1 MVDDHNAMIYAEAA
15 GLPEPAKKLPP
26 RGKMRQ
32 ESSSYLT
39 YESELD
45 MTGITYR
52 IKLKDVH
59 KVEAIYPSQCLSGIL
74 KKSVSYLSSMDVV
87 SELMSNF
94 CTLNVNGEE
103 ASDPIL
109 CS

>member
-1 MVDDHNAMIYAEAA
+1 MVDDHNAMIHAEAA

-45 MTGITYR
+45 MTGITYP
-52 IKLKDVH
+52 IKLKDVR
-59 KVEAIYPSQCLSGIL
+59 KVEATNNLSISVFEWNFEEKCVIPL
-74 KKSVSYLSSMDVV
+74 KHGCRVGTNVELLYL
-87 SELMSNF
+87 ER
-94 CTLNVNGEE
+94 EE
-103 ASDPIL
+103 ASHLIS